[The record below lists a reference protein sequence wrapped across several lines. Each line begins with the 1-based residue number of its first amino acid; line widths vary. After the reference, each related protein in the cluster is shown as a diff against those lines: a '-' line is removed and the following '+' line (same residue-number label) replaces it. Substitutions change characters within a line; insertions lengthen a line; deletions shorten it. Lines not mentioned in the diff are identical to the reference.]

1 MRKAV
6 AIGLCGIWA
15 LVASSCADRNARSLP
30 SPVDAPGPDAAPSSV
45 AEVPAASASSAAVL
59 IPSPERLSQKPDA
72 TRAQWMEAIRV
83 ERWDEAQ
90 KLLDSLSEAERNRP
104 EIRYVRGRVAF
115 ERGDA
120 AQAVQCF
127 TGLDKELP
135 IMADDIVRRRA
146 ESAAI
151 AGPYVE
157 AAAYFRTS
165 SQPADLYR
173 AVISLEKAGQL
184 IEAKA
189 LADRAIG
196 ITTALKAT
204 ARGKREEA
212 PLLAARARIAE
223 AQGNVTL
230 AIADFRELAI
240 DWAGEPEGDVG
251 MAALQRLG
259 KSLAAQEKLTRAQA
273 LIRVAKTQA
282 AVSILDELDQQK
294 AANPLEVQKLRAE
307 LRLRA
312 RDYAG
317 AEKAYRALSAIPGAH
332 KQEALYQSAVALA
345 RGGQVEGAIKRWLD
359 LSTRF
364 KKNPWAERG
373 LFQAARYTLLRGRY
387 AEAAPLYTRY
397 LALFSKGVFR
407 DEAEYE
413 QALALL
419 SSTQPAVARKKLAGL
434 AARENKPDEAQRLRE
449 LEGVAAF
456 RAGDREGAV
465 RIWTDVAR
473 AFPLSFGALAA
484 RGRLTAVGATVPA
497 LIERSMPRLPD
508 PLDMELPDI
517 PRFLVSLG
525 LDADAE
531 SLLLPF
537 EKNASARFVGR
548 EGEALCGMYGK
559 LAHARRRYRVGVAQ
573 VGLSQLMRAPNDAER
588 WAWECLYPRPYG
600 DEVTKLEA
608 EHGVPNGLVHALMR
622 QESAFD
628 QEALSPVHAVG
639 LMQLMPGT
647 AEKAAAEL
655 QFVFDGAKLKSP
667 HVNLRLGTYYIG
679 KLVGMFQ
686 KNHVLAVASYNAGP
700 KAVGQWIR
708 KGIDADVDLWVARI
722 PYDETRNY
730 VARVMGNLAR
740 YQWLSG
746 GDSAVLPLP
755 IEVPLDVEVPADA
768 Y

>member
-1 MRKAV
+1 MDA
-6 AIGLCGIWA
+6 
-15 LVASSCADRNARSLP
+15 
-30 SPVDAPGPDAAPSSV
+30 SPVVEAPAL
-45 AEVPAASASSAAVL
+45 SASVM
-59 IPSPERLSQKPDA
+59 SPLAESLSQKLSV
-72 TRAQWMEAIRV
+72 TRAQWIEAIRL
-83 ERWDEAQ
+83 ERWNEAQ
-90 KLLDSLSEAERNRP
+90 KLLDALEAAEQNRS

-120 AQAVQCF
+120 GKAVECF

-135 IMADDIVRRRA
+135 FMADDIVRRRA
-146 ESAAI
+146 EAASI
-151 AGPYVE
+151 AGPYTE
-157 AAAYFRTS
+157 AAAYFRASTL
-165 SQPADLYR
+165 PGDLYR

-184 IEAKA
+184 PEAKA
-189 LADRAIG
+189 LADKAIVATEKSKG
-196 ITTALKAT
+196 KA
-204 ARGKREEA
+204 KREEA
-212 PLLAARARIAE
+212 PLRAARARITE
-223 AQGNVTL
+223 AQGNVAS
-230 AIADFRELAI
+230 AIADFRTLAVEM
-240 DWAGEPEGDVG
+240 AGEPEGDIA

-259 KSLAAQEKLTRAQA
+259 KPLDVQEKLGRAQA
-273 LIRVAKTQA
+273 LVRVAKTRA
-282 AVSILDELDQQK
+282 AVSILDELDKQK
-294 AANPLEVQKLRAE
+294 SVNALEVQQLRAE

-312 RDYAG
+312 RDYVG
-317 AEKAYRALSAIPGAH
+317 AEKAYRALSAIPGKH
-332 KQEALYQSAVALA
+332 KQEALYQSAMALA
-345 RGGQVEGAIKRWLD
+345 RSGQTDAAIKRWLD
-359 LSTRF
+359 LANRF

-397 LALFSKGVFR
+397 LSLFPKGVFR
-407 DEAEYE
+407 SEAEYD

-419 SSTQPAVARKKLAGL
+419 SSTQPGAARKKLADL
-434 AARENKPDEAQRLRE
+434 ANREKKPDEAQRLHE

-456 RAGDREGAV
+456 RAGDRDGAV

-473 AFPLSFGALAA
+473 AFPLSFGAQAA
-484 RGRLTAVGATVPA
+484 RGRLALVGATVPA
-497 LIERSMPRLPD
+497 LIERSMPRLPN
-508 PLDMELPDI
+508 PIELELPDV

-531 SLLLPF
+531 PRLIAF
-537 EKNASARFVGR
+537 ERDASARFAGR

-573 VGLSQLMRAPNDAER
+573 VGLSQLMRAPNEAER

-608 EHGVPNGLVHALMR
+608 AHGVPNGLVHALMR

-628 QEALSPVHAVG
+628 LEALSPVHAVG

-655 QFVFDGAKLKSP
+655 QFDFDGTRLKSP
-667 HVNLRLGTYYIG
+667 HVNLSLGTYYIG

-700 KAVGQWIR
+700 NAVGQWTR
-708 KGIDADVDLWVARI
+708 RGVDADVDLWVARI

-746 GDSAVLPLP
+746 GDGAVLPLP